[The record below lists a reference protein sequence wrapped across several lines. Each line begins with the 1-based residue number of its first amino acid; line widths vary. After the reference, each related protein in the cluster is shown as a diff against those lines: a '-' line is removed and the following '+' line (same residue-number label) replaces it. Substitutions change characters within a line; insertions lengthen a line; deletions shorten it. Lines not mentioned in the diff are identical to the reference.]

1 MISDKNPLMA
11 FQIKL
16 WRERIKPSI
25 IKSFDSAP
33 DNKLDWAPAHEMI
46 TLGGLFTHISEC
58 SEWWLDQ
65 VIYGGKSQIVVKDK
79 GKEPVN
85 APPRQ
90 SGTRIEIA
98 RFLDIH
104 WTRLERFF
112 ACEPSILK
120 RNYRVAGR
128 EKTHIYDGYW
138 IFTHLLEHD
147 IHHRSQINQYLR
159 ILGIVPPRI

>member
-11 FQIKL
+11 SQIKL

-25 IKSFDSAP
+25 IKSFDNSP
-33 DNKLDWAPAHEMI
+33 DDKLNWAPAAEMI

-65 VIYGGKSQIVVKDK
+65 VIYGGKSQLMAKDK
-79 GKEPVN
+79 DKEAANVP
-85 APPRQ
+85 ARPARPRV
-90 SGTRIEIA
+90 EIA
-98 RFLDIH
+98 GFLDIH
-104 WTRLERFF
+104 WARLERFF

-120 RNYRVAGR
+120 KNYSVAGR
-128 EKTHIYDGYW
+128 EKNHIFDGYW

-159 ILGIVPPRI
+159 ILGIIPPRI